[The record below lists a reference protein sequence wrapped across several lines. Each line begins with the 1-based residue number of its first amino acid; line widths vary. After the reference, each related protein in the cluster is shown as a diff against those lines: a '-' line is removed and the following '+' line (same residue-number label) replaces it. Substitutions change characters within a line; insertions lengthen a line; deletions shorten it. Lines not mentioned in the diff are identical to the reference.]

1 MTERMEHI
9 GKIVER
15 SASTTN
21 CEKLPKE
28 TLPAKWVAALFAR
41 FQVRYLHKWTS
52 AIEGI
57 EELAVT
63 EWGEILA
70 GVTPEQ
76 ITTGLANLDGEWP
89 PTAQGFRDLCL
100 CKSVK
105 EAYKPF
111 TPALPPPKITEE
123 DFQSLMGEMRSKLDE

>member
-1 MTERMEHI
+1 M
-9 GKIVER
+9 
-15 SASTTN
+15 
-21 CEKLPKE
+21 KE

-57 EELAVT
+57 EELAVQ

-70 GVTPEQ
+70 GVTPDQ
-76 ITTGLANLDGEWP
+76 ITTGLANLDSEWP

-100 CKSVK
+100 CKSMK

-111 TPALPPPKITEE
+111 APALPAPKIAEE
-123 DFQSLMGEMRSKLDE
+123 DFQSLMSEMRNILNNKRD